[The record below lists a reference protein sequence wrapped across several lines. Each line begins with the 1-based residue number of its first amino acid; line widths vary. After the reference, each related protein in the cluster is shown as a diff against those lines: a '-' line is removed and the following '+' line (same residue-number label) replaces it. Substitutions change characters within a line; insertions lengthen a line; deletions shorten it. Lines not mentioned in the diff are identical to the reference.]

1 MKFNYSS
8 RRLLM
13 IFLSRLA
20 PSLIFWYLALL
31 WGEAFWVV
39 TILLWV
45 EAVVETLYWWK
56 RGYLTIVENQ
66 IVKHLFLFN
75 IKLDV
80 SQVSHVFTYGNEWT
94 FTPAEVS
101 QMEIKVLKN
110 HVNPAQRT
118 LLDEKLNEIWEI
130 VRNRGK
136 ISEIQR

>member
-1 MKFNYSS
+1 
-8 RRLLM
+8 M

-39 TILLWV
+39 AILLWT
-45 EAVVETLYWWK
+45 EAVAETLYWWK
-56 RGYLTIVENQ
+56 RGYLTIAENQ

-80 SQVSHVFTYGNEWT
+80 NQISHVFTYGNEWT
-94 FTPAEVS
+94 FTPAEMN

-110 HVNPAQRT
+110 YVDPAQRS

-130 VRNRGK
+130 VRNREK
-136 ISEIQR
+136 IGDIHR